1 MSEAPHTRWSAAIR
15 CIPGLVALTMLLGL
29 PAHAA
34 EGSSATRDFVWQI
47 VNFALL
53 IGVLVYFARKPIQQ
67 YFAGRREQIRSEVES
82 GADLLKQAEG
92 RFAEWQQK
100 LAEIDSEL
108 DEIRA
113 EANRS
118 ARAERDRILTDARAA
133 ADRMRRDA
141 RAAMEH
147 ELRRAQTELRA
158 EASDLATEFAE
169 AILREQVRD
178 GDLERLVDE
187 FISHVEHAPS
197 GGGR

>member
-1 MSEAPHTRWSAAIR
+1 M
-15 CIPGLVALTMLLGL
+15 LVGL

-34 EGSSATRDFVWQI
+34 EGSSATSDFFWQLA
-47 VNFALL
+47 NFALL
-53 IGVLVYFARKPIQQ
+53 IGVLVYVARKPVQQ

-178 GDLERLVDE
+178 GDLERLIDE